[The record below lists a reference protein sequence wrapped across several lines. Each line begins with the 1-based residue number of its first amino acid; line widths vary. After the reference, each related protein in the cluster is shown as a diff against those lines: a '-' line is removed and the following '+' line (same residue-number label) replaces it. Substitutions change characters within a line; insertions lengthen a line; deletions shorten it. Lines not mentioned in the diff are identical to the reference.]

1 LDIQPLLNNTADA
14 AWITR
19 QSETI
24 VSSPEWSLLD
34 LVTQLGPVLTSV
46 ETGVRVSGVGLLTSV
61 LGTNDV
67 VKKMSHQE
75 LQVLIMFYLDRLRDH
90 HNLLPSTLHGLSLL
104 SQHSELDTE
113 QLEIILNKIQT
124 EVMVQQQVVRDRSTV
139 FLMLSR
145 MLTEKLEIVKKVST
159 LFTMTLIQAADN
171 ETDPR
176 NLLVIFN
183 MKLSVLN
190 LLPVEHHYEDIFD
203 SLSVYFPV
211 DFTPPSGVVA
221 SVTKQQLQASLRA
234 AISHHT
240 LQEWSLDLIM
250 EKLESDLESAKI
262 DSLETLAEICSKS
275 EPVMHTDEVVKV
287 WTKHIGGVWSLLKN
301 ELMGLRLQTS
311 AKVTQ
316 LAAEAVTC
324 ISKLVWPDSG
334 DQVWS
339 QWWTLVWS
347 DCKQGLSQPGTRLM
361 QSSATVLVSL
371 GSSGQKQ
378 SGHLVTQFLPFILN
392 ILERTEITESV
403 RKEVLLMS
411 CQILSSA
418 AKNKVN
424 LKDENVQLMDK
435 FFTLC
440 LSYIKHLDVAISVAK
455 IAPLL
460 NENQQTELGQS
471 LTSEIK
477 HGKVDLGEALAE
489 LAQRNKDLVVSQ
501 TLPELLSRVSDS
513 DDNCETY
520 LECIRQLWKVGLY
533 PDTLSPLIDM
543 VNEENGSSIIHV
555 LSQHKLSDQDIGSIQ
570 TVVPTVIVKLLKLG
584 ENWPKEKEQALCH
597 LMSEYGSVLTQE
609 TWTEVVGSVDTSGE
623 INVYF
628 ASLLSS
634 FTRDILLS
642 LPHERF
648 QNLMKQNT
656 EHTWKCISSIV
667 NKYPELV
674 EKLDVGDNGVGW
686 VCVGLAK
693 RGDATAGTWVTRLLS
708 QLDDETDYDT
718 VEMITHA
725 LDTHWWRHAVIGI
738 LYKQR
743 LWSQLQPALT
753 RGTTA
758 RHVSALVLCLPY
770 LPSPVI
776 SASIPNVLPR
786 VVSALNN
793 KDTSHAALTC
803 LNTITADS
811 PNVVSSH
818 LTEIVHNCLGI
829 SQQDVPVRSR
839 LLSLSV
845 LNHVSSLEGAT
856 SVQLASKVTRDLRI
870 ALADRKRL
878 VRLEAAKTR
887 NKWYLV
893 TQPS

>member
-1 LDIQPLLNNTADA
+1 LDIQPLLDNTADA

-19 QSETI
+19 QAETI
-24 VSSPEWSLLD
+24 VGAPDWSLLD
-34 LVTQLGPVLTSV
+34 LVTQMGPVLTSV

-61 LGTNDV
+61 IGSPDV
-67 VKKMSHQE
+67 VKNISHSE
-75 LQVLIMFYLDRLRDH
+75 LQVLIMFYIDRLRDH

-104 SQHSELDTE
+104 SQHSQLDTE
-113 QLEIILNKIQT
+113 QLEIILNSIQT

-159 LFTMTLIQAADN
+159 LYTMTLIQAADN

-183 MKLSVLN
+183 MKLSILN

-262 DSLETLAEICSKS
+262 DSLETLAEMCTNG
-275 EPVMHTDEVVKV
+275 EPVMHTDDMVRV
-287 WTKHIGGVWSLLKN
+287 WNKHIGGVWSLLKN

-311 AKVTQ
+311 ANVSK
-316 LAAEAVTC
+316 LAAKAVTC
-324 ISKLVWPDSG
+324 ISRLVWPDSG

-339 QWWTLVWS
+339 KWWSLVWS

-361 QSSATVLVSL
+361 QSSATVLECLSN
-371 GSSGQKQ
+371 SGQKQ
-378 SGHLVTQFLPFILN
+378 AGHLLTQFLPEILN
-392 ILERTEITESV
+392 ILEKTDLTESV
-403 RKEVLLMS
+403 RKDVILMS

-418 AKNKVN
+418 ANNKVKI
-424 LKDENVQLMDK
+424 KDDNVLLMDK
-435 FFTLC
+435 FFTIC
-440 LSYIKHLDVAISVAK
+440 LSYIKHHDIAIFVAK
-455 IAPLL
+455 ISPLL
-460 NENQQTELGQS
+460 TENQQTELGQT

-477 HGKVDLGEALAE
+477 HGKRGLGAALAE
-489 LAQRNKDLVVSQ
+489 LAERNKDLVVSQ
-501 TLPELLSRVSDS
+501 ILPELLPRVSDS
-513 DDNCETY
+513 DDMCQTY
-520 LECIRQLWKVGLY
+520 LESICQLWKVGLY
-533 PDTLSPLIDM
+533 PDTLQPLIDL
-543 VNEENGSSIIHV
+543 VSDQTGANIVLV
-555 LSQHKLSDQDIGSIQ
+555 LSRHKLSDQDINSIEKI
-570 TVVPTVIVKLLKLG
+570 VPQVIVKLLKLG
-584 ENWPKEKEQALCH
+584 ENWPKEKQHSLCH
-597 LMSEYGSVLTQE
+597 LLSEYGSVLTPE
-609 TWTEVVGSVDTSGE
+609 TWSEVVGSVNTSGE

-634 FTRDILLS
+634 VTRDIVVS
-642 LPHERF
+642 LPHDTF
-648 QNLMKQNT
+648 QRLMTQNS
-656 EHTWKCISSIV
+656 EHSWKCISSIV

-674 EKLDVGDNGVGW
+674 ETLDVGENGVGW
-686 VCVGLAK
+686 ICVGLAK
-693 RGDATAGTWVTRLLS
+693 RGDASAGTWVTRLLS
-708 QLDDETDYDT
+708 QLENETDQCA
-718 VEMITHA
+718 VEMITRA
-725 LDTHWWRHAVIGI
+725 FDTHWWRHAFVGI

-776 SASIPNVLPR
+776 SASIPIVLPR

-793 KDTSHAALTC
+793 NDTSHAALTC

-818 LTEIVHNCLGI
+818 LTEIVHNCLAI

-845 LNHVSSLEGAT
+845 LCHVSSLDGAT
-856 SVQLASKVTRDLRI
+856 SVQLASKVTRDLRT